1 MDKLTDF
8 SALRA
13 VQTACLR
20 PGLVTNCALSAQT
33 LRSLCESGRLYAA
46 RADGG
51 LLLLA
56 RGTPD
61 RLYFYITDPDTAPR
75 AALPGGT
82 VCEYPYAGAPA
93 LPEAFFTALGL
104 RLVLTRERR
113 TRPAGNVP
121 DGSFPEETISA
132 QAALDILNTCFPPD
146 TGCLPSLSELE
157 AAVSEGRLLARSQN
171 GIPAAVLHTQP
182 ERGGME
188 LRHLAVLPAYRGQG
202 LAGQLVREFT
212 ARFGARL
219 CRVWVAQDNAAARR
233 IYEQNGFLPDGRRAQ
248 VWRTERTD

>member
-13 VQTACLR
+13 AQTACLR
-20 PGLVTNCALSAQT
+20 PGLVTNCALSAQA
-33 LRSLCESGRLYAA
+33 LQDLCKSGRLYAE

-61 RLYFYITDPDTAPR
+61 RLYFYVTDPEAAPR

-93 LPEAFFTALGL
+93 LPDAFFTALGF
-104 RLVLTRERR
+104 RPVLTRERR
-113 TRPAGNVP
+113 TRPAGNIP
-121 DGSFPEETISA
+121 DGPFPEETISA
-132 QAALDILNTCFPPD
+132 QAALDILAACFPPD
-146 TGCLPSLSELE
+146 TGCLPALSELE
-157 AAVSEGRLLARSQN
+157 AAAANGRLLARFDH
-171 GIPAAVLHTQP
+171 GAPAAVLHAQP

>member
-13 VQTACLR
+13 AQTACLR

-33 LRSLCESGRLYAA
+33 LRELCDAGRLYAE
-46 RADGG
+46 RANGG

-61 RLYFYITDPDTAPR
+61 RLYFYITDPDIAPR

-82 VCEYPYAGAPA
+82 VCEYPYAGEPA
-93 LPEAFFTALGL
+93 LPDAFFTALGL
-104 RLVLTRERR
+104 RPVLTRERR
-113 TRPAGNVP
+113 TRPAGSVP
-121 DGSFPEETISA
+121 DGPFPEEAISA
-132 QAALDILNTCFPPD
+132 QAALDILTTCFPPD
-146 TGCLPSLSELE
+146 TGCLPTLSELE
-157 AAVSEGRLLARSQN
+157 AAVSEGRLLARLQS
-171 GIPAAVLHTQP
+171 GTPAAVLHAQP

-202 LAGQLVREFT
+202 LASQLVREFT

-219 CRVWVAQDNAAARR
+219 CRVWVAQDNVAARR